1 LEFGFASAMA
11 ANNNIGDNEIV
22 SSTLISAQTD
32 IIENSV
38 SGHEVAAQ
46 KQKIISIFI
55 LNLDS

>member
-11 ANNNIGDNEIV
+11 ANIGDNEIV